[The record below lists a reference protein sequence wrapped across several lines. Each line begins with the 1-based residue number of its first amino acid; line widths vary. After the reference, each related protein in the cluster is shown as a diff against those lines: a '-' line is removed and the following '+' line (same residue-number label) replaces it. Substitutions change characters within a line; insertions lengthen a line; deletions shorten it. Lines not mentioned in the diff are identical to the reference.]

1 MIPHFLPVTR
11 CVANPRYA
19 DVCVHRLLAAAINVA
34 PLPPH
39 LSSKSYL
46 HDLCANMNR
55 RHRAAQLAGRASV
68 QLHTLI
74 FFSSDAAGKEEDA
87 YILDVETTH
96 NNNEPSVSVMVP
108 RYGIEGRVKL
118 GIAGDDPKL
127 VRLPDQHKL
136 VYDNTKSIQVFDR
149 IRVKIWV
156 REVQDYQ
163 RELVIDLV
171 NPSFSNTDEKESRKR
186 VHDQDKSD
194 GMLPEKK
201 SRRTS

>member
-1 MIPHFLPVTR
+1 LKLFLGGYFLLTFSPS
-11 CVANPRYA
+11 RYA

-34 PLPPH
+34 PLPAH

-74 FFSSDAAGKEEDA
+74 FFASEKPRIDDA
-87 YILDVETTH
+87 YVLDVETAERS
-96 NNNEPSVSVMVP
+96 EPSISVMVP

-118 GIAGDDPKL
+118 QIASDDPKL
-127 VRLPDQHKL
+127 VRFPNEHKI
-136 VYDNTKSIQVFDR
+136 VYDEDKIIQVFDR

-163 RELVIDLV
+163 RELVIELV
-171 NPSFSNTDEKESRKR
+171 ESSIMQEISNKRSNDEKADDFPKRKR
-186 VHDQDKSD
+186 CHK
-194 GMLPEKK
+194 
-201 SRRTS
+201 